1 MSRRSGSI
9 GTGSICTRRRRRW
22 FRRFES
28 CNNLLGL
35 KALLKLE
42 EKVQTCVNQYK
53 AGHWIDSTRLASD
66 HFCEI
71 TERGSVQYSRRT
83 PYSSNNTQLPNG
95 SMQALT
101 SSYSAISSV
110 LSSMRVG
117 GRRSA
122 IMICVG
128 EWLLSVKQW
137 ETNNSAAL
145 TRLNCIRI

>member
-1 MSRRSGSI
+1 MIILCGHEPTKRQHWNWIHMHPQTTMMISQIRVLQQLAWLEGSVEA
-9 GTGSICTRRRRRW
+9 R
-22 FRRFES
+22 
-28 CNNLLGL
+28 
-35 KALLKLE
+35 E
-42 EKVQTCVNQYK
+42 EKVHTCVNQYK

-128 EWLLSVKQW
+128 E
-137 ETNNSAAL
+137 
-145 TRLNCIRI
+145 